1 MSKMTNLKKG
11 VVGVCAATMLA
22 GMCAVPA
29 FAVVPDVTPGS
40 NETVASG
47 SAAAAKTEISAK
59 TDAAQISATVPTAVV
74 ASVDAAGALTLP
86 DSTAFVSTVG
96 NDSWPVKVSAL
107 DVAVENSGAL
117 QTSEAGVDAADK
129 LYLAIGGKH
138 LTASGNGDAIAS
150 LAQTTAGTADIG
162 IAMTGKMYNPT
173 YSAATTGLKLAT
185 LTWTLA
191 AV

>member
-1 MSKMTNLKKG
+1 M
-11 VVGVCAATMLA
+11 
-22 GMCAVPA
+22 
-29 FAVVPDVTPGS
+29 
-40 NETVASG
+40 
-47 SAAAAKTEISAK
+47 
-59 TDAAQISATVPTAVV
+59 
-74 ASVDAAGALTLP
+74 ASVDAAGALTFP
-86 DSTAFVSTVG
+86 DSTAFVITVG

>member
-22 GMCAVPA
+22 GMC
-29 FAVVPDVTPGS
+29 
-40 NETVASG
+40 
-47 SAAAAKTEISAK
+47 
-59 TDAAQISATVPTAVV
+59 
-74 ASVDAAGALTLP
+74 
-86 DSTAFVSTVG
+86 
-96 NDSWPVKVSAL
+96 
-107 DVAVENSGAL
+107 AL

>member
-1 MSKMTNLKKG
+1 
-11 VVGVCAATMLA
+11 
-22 GMCAVPA
+22 MCIR
-29 FAVVPDVTPGS
+29 DR
-40 NETVASG
+40 
-47 SAAAAKTEISAK
+47 
-59 TDAAQISATVPTAVV
+59 
-74 ASVDAAGALTLP
+74 
-86 DSTAFVSTVG
+86 
-96 NDSWPVKVSAL
+96 
-107 DVAVENSGAL
+107 
-117 QTSEAGVDAADK
+117 

-162 IAMTGKMYNPT
+162 IAMTGTMYNPT

>member
-1 MSKMTNLKKG
+1 MSKMTNLKRG

-74 ASVDAAGALTLP
+74 ASVDAAGALTFP
-86 DSTAFVSTVG
+86 DSTAFVITVG
-96 NDSWPVKVSAL
+96 NDSWPV
-107 DVAVENSGAL
+107 
-117 QTSEAGVDAADK
+117 
-129 LYLAIGGKH
+129 
-138 LTASGNGDAIAS
+138 
-150 LAQTTAGTADIG
+150 
-162 IAMTGKMYNPT
+162 
-173 YSAATTGLKLAT
+173 
-185 LTWTLA
+185 
-191 AV
+191 

>member
-1 MSKMTNLKKG
+1 M
-11 VVGVCAATMLA
+11 
-22 GMCAVPA
+22 
-29 FAVVPDVTPGS
+29 
-40 NETVASG
+40 
-47 SAAAAKTEISAK
+47 
-59 TDAAQISATVPTAVV
+59 SATVPTAVV
-74 ASVDAAGALTLP
+74 ASVDAAGALTFP
-86 DSTAFVSTVG
+86 DSTAFVITVG

>member
-74 ASVDAAGALTLP
+74 ASVDAA
-86 DSTAFVSTVG
+86 
-96 NDSWPVKVSAL
+96 
-107 DVAVENSGAL
+107 
-117 QTSEAGVDAADK
+117 DK